1 MMTTLDNLF
10 AIERPET
17 ALAATPRPAA
27 PTTLTLAGAL
37 PERIAVLVRDG
48 VHREQIEST
57 LEQLDRAGH
66 DVRVLAERL
75 GSVLCHDGSR
85 LPVDAS
91 LRRWPA
97 WHFDR
102 VLRFA
107 SSSAEPVR
115 LTTQEAAFV
124 KPGEG
129 ASAVPLHCLDWPQ
142 QPKAACMH

>member
-1 MMTTLDNLF
+1 MTTLDNPF
-10 AIERPET
+10 TTERPET
-17 ALAATPRPAA
+17 ALAATSRPALPA
-27 PTTLTLAGAL
+27 HLPLAGDL

-48 VHREQIEST
+48 VHRAQVESI
-57 LEQLDRAGH
+57 LEKLDRAGH

-107 SSSAEPVR
+107 NSPGEPLR

-129 ASAVPLHCLDWPQ
+129 ASAVPLLCLAWPQ
-142 QPKAACMH
+142 PAQAACMH

>member
-1 MMTTLDNLF
+1 MMTTLDAPFTL
-10 AIERPET
+10 ERSES
-17 ALAATPRPAA
+17 ALAAAPRLALPAM
-27 PTTLTLAGAL
+27 PVLAGAS

-48 VHREQIEST
+48 VHREQVEAA
-57 LEQLDRAGH
+57 LEQLDRDGH

-107 SSSAEPVR
+107 NSSAEPLH

-129 ASAVPLHCLDWPQ
+129 ASAVPLHCLDWPLTAR
-142 QPKAACMH
+142 AARMH